1 MLVISR
7 LLILVFLTLLIAS
20 PVAAKKIL
28 KISAPP
34 SIWVQE
40 DGDKIT
46 GPIVDILSEIFT
58 RVGVEIVAKKLPWA
72 RAIEH
77 MKSGHL
83 DLMPVIFYTPERE
96 KSMAFSIPYVEVPT
110 VVFVAKGKIFP
121 FKQLED
127 LVGRRGLFIRNDS
140 ISPEFHSFKSN
151 LNLTQVSDYN
161 TILKMLNAGRADYAV
176 CAKYGFLI
184 EAKRLGYEQKME
196 SLQVPVASRSLH
208 IAISKKSPFLDYL
221 PEINSRF
228 KAMHADG
235 TMKIMVDKVLN
246 HAAGK

>member
-1 MLVISR
+1 MLAINK
-7 LLILVFLTLLIAS
+7 LLILVFISLLFAS
-20 PVAAKKIL
+20 PVAAQKIL

-46 GPIVDILSEIFT
+46 GPIVDILSEFFT
-58 RVGVEIVAKKLPWA
+58 GVQIVAKKIPWA

-77 MKSGHL
+77 MKSGQL

-110 VVFVAKGKIFP
+110 VVFVAKGKLFP
-121 FKQLED
+121 FTQFED
-127 LVGRRGLFIRNDS
+127 LIGRRGLIIRDDS
-140 ISPEFHSFKSN
+140 ISPEFNSFRSK
-151 LNLTQVSDYN
+151 LNLTKVSDYK
-161 TILKMLNAGRADYAV
+161 TMLKMLNAGRADYAV

-184 EAKRLGYEQKME
+184 DAKRYGYEEKME
-196 SLQVPVASRSLH
+196 SLPVPIASRSLH

-221 PEINSRF
+221 PEINSRLQV
-228 KAMHADG
+228 MHADG
-235 TMKIMVDKVLN
+235 TMRIIVDNVLN
-246 HAAGK
+246 HAAGM